1 MQKPN
6 QKEFKIEKVIKR
18 KCDKLY
24 VKWKGYKNFFNGWI
38 DKKDSKNEG
47 IFSKTKTFKSK
58 YEDLSNYA
66 TKTDLKNATGVDT
79 LDIAKKTD
87 LTNLIYDVD
96 KLYIDILKNIPRN
109 LSNLK
114 NKVHKLN
121 FDKLETTPV
130 Y

>member
-1 MQKPN
+1 M
-6 QKEFKIEKVIKR
+6 
-18 KCDKLY
+18 
-24 VKWKGYKNFFNGWI
+24 
-38 DKKDSKNEG
+38 
-47 IFSKTKTFKSK
+47 
-58 YEDLSNYA
+58 SNYA

-87 LTNLIYDVD
+87 LANLIYDVD
-96 KLYIDILKNIPRN
+96 KLYIDILKNIPSN

-114 NKVHKLN
+114 NKVDKLD

>member
-1 MQKPN
+1 M
-6 QKEFKIEKVIKR
+6 
-18 KCDKLY
+18 
-24 VKWKGYKNFFNGWI
+24 
-38 DKKDSKNEG
+38 
-47 IFSKTKTFKSK
+47 
-58 YEDLSNYA
+58 
-66 TKTDLKNATGVDT
+66 
-79 LDIAKKTD
+79 DIAKKTD
-87 LTNLIYDVD
+87 LANLIYDVD

>member
-1 MQKPN
+1 M
-6 QKEFKIEKVIKR
+6 
-18 KCDKLY
+18 
-24 VKWKGYKNFFNGWI
+24 
-38 DKKDSKNEG
+38 
-47 IFSKTKTFKSK
+47 
-58 YEDLSNYA
+58 SNYA

-96 KLYIDILKNIPRN
+96 KLYIDILKNIPSN

-114 NKVHKLN
+114 NKVDKLD